1 MNERLSLLN
10 GALVVSAGVNSFDAP
25 VHVNATLKPG
35 VKVVVLLSGRMQIKI
50 GTDTA
55 SEICGPAS
63 FVIRNTNEASRDQVY
78 SPGIPVRYA
87 LIQMDEGICGEELAS
102 MLDGTR
108 GAVEETHKT
117 NGVTLLTSSASNMQ
131 QSLARQLMNCPFAGP
146 ERTLYLGGKALQLA
160 SLTVAQCVSDATEL
174 KTPPLSSRESEKVR
188 QAKDILI
195 AEMRKPPSLSAL
207 ARRVGLNVRK
217 LNLGF
222 RRLFGATVFGFLQE
236 YRLEVAYKLLAS
248 GEMSV
253 SEAAFHV
260 GYRATHFT
268 TIFRRRFG
276 ISPSQIN

>member
-25 VHVNATLKPG
+25 VHVNAALKPG

-50 GTDTA
+50 GRDTT

-63 FVIRNTNEASRDQVY
+63 FVIRNTDEAARDQVY

-87 LIQMDEGICGEELAS
+87 LIQMDEGICGSELAA

-108 GAVEETHKT
+108 GVVENTHKT
-117 NGVTLLTSSASNMQ
+117 NGVTLLTSSASRTQ
-131 QSLARQLMNCPFAGP
+131 QSLARQLMNCPFSGP
-146 ERTLYLGGKALQLA
+146 ERSLYLGGKALQLA
-160 SLTVAQCVSDATEL
+160 SLTVAQCVSDAVHL
-174 KTPPLSSRESEKVR
+174 KVPLSSRESEMIR
-188 QAKDILI
+188 QARDILI
-195 AEMRKPPSLSAL
+195 AEMHKPPSLNSL
-207 ARRVGLNVRK
+207 ARRVGLNSRK
-217 LNLGF
+217 LNGGF
-222 RRLFGATVFGFLQE
+222 RRIFGTTVFGFLQE
-236 YRLEVAYKLLAS
+236 YRLEVAYKLLAA

-268 TIFRRRFG
+268 TIFRKRFG
-276 ISPSQIN
+276 ISPSQIS